1 MRTFAL
7 TTFLADAERRA
18 RETGVA
24 DIPVETLRNKGGQRT
39 DNKRML
45 LARAA
50 ARSRDQAPTVIS
62 HY

>member
-1 MRTFAL
+1 MRTFDL

-24 DIPVETLRNKGGQRT
+24 DIPVDTLRNKGERRT
-39 DNKRML
+39 ENKRML

-50 ARSRDQAPTVIS
+50 ARSDGTPHPIVS
-62 HY
+62 YF

>member
-7 TTFLADAERRA
+7 TTFLADGERRA

-24 DIPVETLRNKGGQRT
+24 DMPVDMLRNRGERRT

-50 ARSRDQAPTVIS
+50 ARNAGQASSVIS
-62 HY
+62 YY